1 MHEETTT
8 IVAGDAQDARDDRD
22 IAEFRQAWEE
32 RSGSSEELQASLCSE
47 SLIAELSL
55 KFISLPA
62 DEIDSEIEDAQRRI
76 CLCHGFEMSSLWQWS
91 KEPSGYLALTHVC
104 RPLGGPPI
112 PERMDAHEYFPWC
125 VEQLLVHKVVAVS
138 CIEDLP
144 AEAVRD
150 EEFWR
155 HFGIKSTFV
164 IPLSAGGGPLIGAL
178 SFNDMKREKRLW
190 TEGLVNQLEIIAR
203 SSPTPWCASVRTRP
217 FGPHLPR
224 TCSFESASN
233 GKTSIFVSRS
243 L

>member
-8 IVAGDAQDARDDRD
+8 IVADDAQDARDDRD

-32 RSGSSEELQASLCSE
+32 RSGSSEELQASLRSE

-55 KFISLPA
+55 KFIRLPA

-112 PERMDAHEYFPWC
+112 PEPMDAHEYFPWC

-150 EEFWR
+150 KEFWR

-203 SSPTPWCASVRTRP
+203 SSPTP
-217 FGPHLPR
+217 
-224 TCSFESASN
+224 
-233 GKTSIFVSRS
+233 
-243 L
+243 